1 MTDPQDPVSRLPH
14 AAPFLLL
21 DRTVS
26 VDVEHRRGVFAKLVA
41 ASDPCLAADG
51 TLPAAFV
58 LEALAQGGGTLV
70 AIVGGVPAAY
80 LAAVDDFR
88 MHGEVRAGDTLT
100 IEVQYVRRFGG
111 AVHIEGRAL
120 VEGSVRAEGRLTLA
134 PPR

>member
-1 MTDPQDPVSRLPH
+1 MTDERDPVSRLPH

-21 DRTVS
+21 DRTVAI
-26 VDVEHRRGVFAKLVA
+26 DAERRRGVFAKLVT

-58 LEALAQGGGTLV
+58 LEALAQ
-70 AIVGGVPAAY
+70 AGGVLVSALELAPAAY

-88 MHGEVRAGDTLT
+88 TGGEVRAGDTLT
-100 IEVQYVRRFGG
+100 IEVEVVRRFGG
-111 AVHIEGRAL
+111 AVHVAGWARVDGEL
-120 VEGSVRAEGRLTLA
+120 RAEGRLTLA

>member
-1 MTDPQDPVSRLPH
+1 MSDSDDPVSRLPH

-26 VDVEHRRGVFAKLVA
+26 VDTERRAGVFAKLVT

-70 AIVGGVPAAY
+70 AVVGGVPTAY
-80 LAAVDDFR
+80 LAAVDDFH
-88 MHGEVRAGDTLT
+88 MHGEVHAGDTLT
-100 IEVQYVRRFGG
+100 IEVEYVRRFGG
-111 AVHIEGRAL
+111 AVHIAGRAL
-120 VEGSVRAEGRLTLA
+120 VDGDLRAEGRLTLA